1 MKGFLEEVAA
11 DLYARYG
18 EGLSERAVLFPSR
31 RARLFFVDALAH
43 IAGRPMWQPGW
54 TTIDDLMTEISGL
67 HAGDRVRLITE
78 LYKVY
83 SEYHDEPF
91 DKFYFWGDM
100 LLTDFDTIDKYL
112 IDAQMLFRNIS
123 EIKEIEAD
131 ISYLTPAQL
140 RILAFWSSLGE
151 EADLSEE
158 KRRFLAIWRTLGP
171 VYRRF
176 RERLASL
183 GIAYNGMVQRAAADR
198 IREGGFAFP
207 EPRRYV
213 VAGFN
218 ALSECEKRLF
228 GFLATAAETDFYWDY
243 DSYYK
248 DDPGQEAGMFVRSN
262 LAQFPP
268 RAELPHDNMRG
279 VKEITSVAAVSNAVQ
294 CKYAAAILADLAR
307 RRRAE
312 AAVERDGTPLRKP
325 EAVVGP
331 DGTPA
336 RQGAA
341 GTQAEPLPG
350 GKALP
355 DAAVVQGG
363 EMPPGPGAP
372 PYTGTG
378 KIAPGMAP
386 VLGKE
391 TAVVLTD
398 ENLLLPL
405 LYALPAD
412 IGRVNVTMGFPLRQ
426 SLAYTFVERLVELQN
441 HRRRKGGGCTFY
453 HADVAGILAHPYVA
467 ECDAV
472 LTRTLHEEIVR
483 DRRISVDAAW
493 LGRNELLKRIF
504 APAATWHELSDYMLD
519 VVAAVARQPY
529 EGDDARQRVEFLA
542 VIAEQVTKLRNSLDE
557 CDIEF
562 TTEVYT
568 SLLRRHLQTLRIPFE
583 GEPLEG
589 IQIMGILETRN
600 LDFENVVILSMNDDN
615 FPGNRVAQASFIPY
629 NLRAAYELP
638 TPEHHEGVYAYYF
651 YRLIQRAKTVHMLY
665 CSHADD
671 KSTGEPSRYIYQLDY
686 ESGFDVRK
694 VEVGVDVNLAGTAPI
709 EVAKDEEVLARLERF
724 VDAQSPATLS
734 PTAFFR
740 YVACPLRFYFHSI
753 ARLEADDGISEE
765 VDAPMFG
772 TILHAAVQMLYA
784 RIVGEAHPGE
794 TLRAMVRTGE
804 VAQAVETAINENYL
818 QDEHASAGDYS
829 GNLLLV
835 KDIVTRYLRGGVMP
849 YDAAHDAFAV
859 SGLEE
864 SVAYPFRFRTGGRDR
879 EMKFAGIADRIDTL
893 DDGALR
899 VVDYKTGAPH
909 LEFDGVESLFTG
921 TGKQRLSNILQTLL
935 YAMILHHTRGRDV
948 EPALYYVRNMNR
960 PDYSPQLDDKELGVR
975 GARYT
980 HYRERFEELLRGQ
993 LAELYDPA
1001 VPFRQ
1006 CEDADTCKY
1015 CDFNVICKR

>member
-31 RARLFFVDALAH
+31 RARLFFVDALGR
-43 IAGRPMWQPGW
+43 IAGRPMWQPEW
-54 TTIDDLMTEISGL
+54 VTIDDLTGEISGL
-67 HAGDRVRLITE
+67 HTGDRVRLITE

-83 SEYHDEPF
+83 SAYHNEPF

-140 RILAFWSSLGE
+140 RILSFWSSFGE
-151 EADLSEE
+151 QADLSEE
-158 KRRFLAIWRTLGP
+158 KRRFLAIWKTLGP
-171 VYRRF
+171 IYRRF
-176 RERLASL
+176 RERLSSL

-198 IREGGFAFP
+198 IRGGGFAFP

-248 DDPGQEAGMFVRSN
+248 DNPEQEAGMFVRSN
-262 LAQFPP
+262 VAQFPP
-268 RAELPHDNMRG
+268 RTELRHDNMRG
-279 VKEITSVAAVSNAVQ
+279 EKLIVSVAAVSNAVQ
-294 CKYAAAILADLAR
+294 CKYAATILADLAR
-307 RRRAE
+307 RRRE
-312 AAVERDGTPLRKP
+312 ED
-325 EAVVGP
+325 P
-331 DGTPA
+331 DI
-336 RQGAA
+336 AA
-341 GTQAEPLPG
+341 GARP
-350 GKALP
+350 A
-355 DAAVVQGG
+355 
-363 EMPPGPGAP
+363 
-372 PYTGTG
+372 
-378 KIAPGMAP
+378 
-386 VLGKE
+386 LGKE

-441 HRRRKGGGCTFY
+441 HRRRKGDGCTFY

-467 ECDAV
+467 ECDAA
-472 LTRTLHEEIVR
+472 LTRTMHEEIVR

-493 LGRNELLKRIF
+493 LGRNGLLERIF
-504 APAATWHELSDYMLD
+504 TPAATWRELSDYMLD

-557 CDIEF
+557 CDIDL
-562 TTEVYT
+562 TAEVYT

-600 LDFENVVILSMNDDN
+600 LDFENVIILSMNDDN
-615 FPGNRVAQASFIPY
+615 FPGNHMAQASFIPY

-651 YRLIQRAKTVHMLY
+651 YRLIQRARTVHMLY

-694 VEVGVDVNLAGTAPI
+694 VEVGVDVNLAETAPI
-709 EVAKDEEVLARLERF
+709 EVAKDEGVMARLERF

-753 ARLEADDGISEE
+753 ARLEADDEISEE

-772 TILHAAVQMLYA
+772 TILHAAVQTLYA
-784 RIVGEAHPGE
+784 RIAGEAHPGE
-794 TLRAMVRTGE
+794 TLRAMIRTGE
-804 VAQAVETAINENYL
+804 VAQAVEAAINENYL
-818 QDEHASAGDYS
+818 QDKHATAEDYS

-835 KDIVTRYLRGGVMP
+835 KDIVIRYLRGGVMP

-864 SVAYPFRFRTGGRDR
+864 PVAYPFRFRAGGRDL

-935 YAMILHHTRGRDV
+935 YAMMLYRSRGCDV

-960 PDYSPQLDDKELGVR
+960 PDYSPQLDDKQTGVK

-980 HYRERFEELLRGQ
+980 LYRERFEELLRAQ
-993 LAELYDPA
+993 LAELYDTS

>member
-18 EGLSERAVLFPSR
+18 EGLSDRAVLFPSR
-31 RARLFFVDALAH
+31 RARLFFVDALGR
-43 IAGRPMWQPGW
+43 IAGRPMWQPEW
-54 TTIDDLMTEISGL
+54 VTINDLTGEISGL
-67 HAGDRVRLITE
+67 HTGDRVRLITE

-83 SEYHDEPF
+83 SAYHNEPF

-140 RILAFWSSLGE
+140 RILSFWSSFGE
-151 EADLSEE
+151 QADLSEE
-158 KRRFLAIWRTLGP
+158 KRRFLAIWKTLGP
-171 VYRRF
+171 IYRRF
-176 RERLASL
+176 RERLSSL

-198 IREGGFAFP
+198 IRGGGFAFP
-207 EPRRYV
+207 EPRRYD

-248 DDPGQEAGMFVRSN
+248 DDPEQEAGMFVRSN
-262 LAQFPP
+262 VAQFPP
-268 RAELPHDNMRG
+268 RTELRHDNMRG
-279 VKEITSVAAVSNAVQ
+279 EKQIVSVAAVSNAVQ
-294 CKYAAAILADLAR
+294 CKYAAAILAGLAR
-307 RRRAE
+307 RRRE
-312 AAVERDGTPLRKP
+312 EDPGI
-325 EAVVGP
+325 
-331 DGTPA
+331 
-336 RQGAA
+336 AA
-341 GTQAEPLPG
+341 GARP
-350 GKALP
+350 A
-355 DAAVVQGG
+355 
-363 EMPPGPGAP
+363 
-372 PYTGTG
+372 
-378 KIAPGMAP
+378 
-386 VLGKE
+386 LGKE

-441 HRRRKGGGCTFY
+441 HRRRKGDGCTFY

-467 ECDAV
+467 ECDAA
-472 LTRTLHEEIVR
+472 LTRTMHEEIVR

-504 APAATWHELSDYMLD
+504 TPAATWRELSDYMLD

-557 CDIEF
+557 CDIDL
-562 TTEVYT
+562 TAEVYT

-600 LDFENVVILSMNDDN
+600 LDFENVIILSMNDDN
-615 FPGNRVAQASFIPY
+615 FPGNHMAQASFIPC

-694 VEVGVDVNLAGTAPI
+694 VEVGVDVNLAETAPI
-709 EVAKDEEVLARLERF
+709 EVPKDEGVMARLERF

-753 ARLEADDGISEE
+753 ARLEADDEISEE

-772 TILHAAVQMLYA
+772 TILHAAVQTLYA
-784 RIVGEAHPGE
+784 RIAGEAHPGE
-794 TLRAMVRTGE
+794 TLRAMIRTGE
-804 VAQAVETAINENYL
+804 VAQAVEAAINENYL
-818 QDEHASAGDYS
+818 QDKHATAEDYS

-835 KDIVTRYLRGGVMP
+835 KDIVIRYLRGGVMP

-864 SVAYPFRFRTGGRDR
+864 PVAYPFRFRAGGRDL

-935 YAMILHHTRGRDV
+935 YAMMLHRSRGCDV

-960 PDYSPQLDDKELGVR
+960 PGYSPQLDDKQTGVK

-980 HYRERFEELLRGQ
+980 LYRERFEELLRAQ
-993 LAELYDPA
+993 LAELYDTS

>member
-18 EGLSERAVLFPSR
+18 EGLSDRAVLFPSR
-31 RARLFFVDALAH
+31 RARLFFVDALGR
-43 IAGRPMWQPGW
+43 IAGRPMWQPEW
-54 TTIDDLMTEISGL
+54 VTINDLTGEISGL
-67 HAGDRVRLITE
+67 HTGDRVRLITE

-83 SEYHDEPF
+83 SAYHNEPF

-140 RILAFWSSLGE
+140 RILSFWSSFGE
-151 EADLSEE
+151 QADLSEE
-158 KRRFLAIWRTLGP
+158 KRRFLAIWKTLGP
-171 VYRRF
+171 IYRRF
-176 RERLASL
+176 RERLSSL

-198 IREGGFAFP
+198 IRGGGFAFP

-248 DDPGQEAGMFVRSN
+248 DDPEQEAGMFVRSN
-262 LAQFPP
+262 VAQFPP
-268 RAELPHDNMRG
+268 RTELRHDNMRG
-279 VKEITSVAAVSNAVQ
+279 EKQIVSVAAVSNAVQ
-294 CKYAAAILADLAR
+294 CKYAAAILAGLAR
-307 RRRAE
+307 RRRE
-312 AAVERDGTPLRKP
+312 EDPGI
-325 EAVVGP
+325 
-331 DGTPA
+331 
-336 RQGAA
+336 AA
-341 GTQAEPLPG
+341 GARP
-350 GKALP
+350 A
-355 DAAVVQGG
+355 
-363 EMPPGPGAP
+363 
-372 PYTGTG
+372 
-378 KIAPGMAP
+378 
-386 VLGKE
+386 LGKE

-441 HRRRKGGGCTFY
+441 HRRRKGDGCTFY

-467 ECDAV
+467 ECDAA
-472 LTRTLHEEIVR
+472 LTRTMHEEIVR

-504 APAATWHELSDYMLD
+504 TPAATWRELSDYMLD

-557 CDIEF
+557 CDIDL
-562 TTEVYT
+562 TAEVYT

-600 LDFENVVILSMNDDN
+600 LDFENVIILSMNDDN
-615 FPGNRVAQASFIPY
+615 FPGNHMAQASFIPC

-694 VEVGVDVNLAGTAPI
+694 VEVGVDVNLAETAPI
-709 EVAKDEEVLARLERF
+709 EVPKDEGVMARLERF

-753 ARLEADDGISEE
+753 ARLEPDDEISEE

-772 TILHAAVQMLYA
+772 TILHAAVQTLYA
-784 RIVGEAHPGE
+784 RIAGEAHPGE
-794 TLRAMVRTGE
+794 TLRAMIRTGE
-804 VAQAVETAINENYL
+804 VAQAVEAAINENYL
-818 QDEHASAGDYS
+818 QDKHATAEDYS

-835 KDIVTRYLRGGVMP
+835 KDIVIRYLRGGVMP

-864 SVAYPFRFRTGGRDR
+864 PVAYPFRFRAGGRDL

-935 YAMILHHTRGRDV
+935 YAMMLHRSRGCDV

-960 PDYSPQLDDKELGVR
+960 PGYSPQLDDKQTGVK

-980 HYRERFEELLRGQ
+980 LYRERFEELLRAQ
-993 LAELYDPA
+993 LAELYDTS

>member
-18 EGLSERAVLFPSR
+18 EGLSDRAVLFPSR
-31 RARLFFVDALAH
+31 RARLFFVDALGR
-43 IAGRPMWQPGW
+43 IAGRPMWQPEW
-54 TTIDDLMTEISGL
+54 VTINDLTGEISGL
-67 HAGDRVRLITE
+67 HTGDRVRLITE

-83 SEYHDEPF
+83 SAYHNEPF

-140 RILAFWSSLGE
+140 RILSFWSSFGE
-151 EADLSEE
+151 QADLSEE
-158 KRRFLAIWRTLGP
+158 KRRFLAIWKTLGP
-171 VYRRF
+171 IYRRF
-176 RERLASL
+176 RERLSSL

-198 IREGGFAFP
+198 IRGGGFAFP

-248 DDPGQEAGMFVRSN
+248 DDPEQEAGMFVRSN
-262 LAQFPP
+262 VAQFPP
-268 RAELPHDNMRG
+268 RTELRYDNMRG
-279 VKEITSVAAVSNAVQ
+279 EKQIVSVAAVSNAVQ
-294 CKYAAAILADLAR
+294 CKYAAAILAGLAR
-307 RRRAE
+307 RRRE
-312 AAVERDGTPLRKP
+312 EDPGI
-325 EAVVGP
+325 
-331 DGTPA
+331 
-336 RQGAA
+336 AA
-341 GTQAEPLPG
+341 GARP
-350 GKALP
+350 A
-355 DAAVVQGG
+355 
-363 EMPPGPGAP
+363 
-372 PYTGTG
+372 
-378 KIAPGMAP
+378 
-386 VLGKE
+386 LGKE

-441 HRRRKGGGCTFY
+441 HRRRKGDGCTFY

-467 ECDAV
+467 ECDAA
-472 LTRTLHEEIVR
+472 LTRTMHEEIVR

-504 APAATWHELSDYMLD
+504 TPAATWRELSDYMLD

-557 CDIEF
+557 CDIDL
-562 TTEVYT
+562 TAEVYT

-600 LDFENVVILSMNDDN
+600 LDFENVIILSMNDDN
-615 FPGNRVAQASFIPY
+615 FPGNHMAQASFIPY

-694 VEVGVDVNLAGTAPI
+694 VEVGVDVNLAETAPI
-709 EVAKDEEVLARLERF
+709 EVPKDEGVMVRLERF

-753 ARLEADDGISEE
+753 ARLEADDEISEE

-772 TILHAAVQMLYA
+772 TILHAAVQTLYA
-784 RIVGEAHPGE
+784 RIAGEAHPGE
-794 TLRAMVRTGE
+794 TLRAMIRTGE
-804 VAQAVETAINENYL
+804 VAQAVEAAINENYL
-818 QDEHASAGDYS
+818 QDKHATAEDYS

-835 KDIVTRYLRGGVMP
+835 KDIVIRYLRGGVMP
-849 YDAAHDAFAV
+849 YDAAHDAFSV

-864 SVAYPFRFRTGGRDR
+864 PVAYPFRFRAGGRDL

-935 YAMILHHTRGRDV
+935 YAMMLHRSRGCDV

-960 PDYSPQLDDKELGVR
+960 PGYSPQLDDKQTGVK

-980 HYRERFEELLRGQ
+980 LYRERFEELLRAQ
-993 LAELYDPA
+993 LAELYDTS

>member
-1 MKGFLEEVAA
+1 MKTFLCEVAR
-11 DLYARYG
+11 DLYERYG
-18 EGLSERAVLFPSR
+18 EGLSERAMLFPSR
-31 RARLFFVDALAH
+31 RARLFFVDALTG
-43 IAGRPMWQPGW
+43 IAGRPMWQPRW
-54 TTIDDLMTEISGL
+54 VTVDDLTTEISGL
-67 HAGDRVRLITE
+67 RTGDRVRLITE
-78 LYKVY
+78 LYKIY
-83 SEYHDEPF
+83 SEYHAEPF

-100 LLTDFDTIDKYL
+100 LLTDFDTIDKYR

-140 RILAFWSSLGE
+140 QILSFWSSLGE

-158 KRRFLAIWRTLGP
+158 KRRFLAIWKTLGP
-171 VYRRF
+171 VYGRF
-176 RERLASL
+176 RERLSEL

-198 IREGGFAFP
+198 IAEGAFAFP

-218 ALSECEKRLF
+218 ALSECEKQLF
-228 GFLATAAETDFYWDY
+228 KFLAVAAETDFYWDY
-243 DSYYK
+243 DAYYK
-248 DDPGQEAGMFVRSN
+248 DNPEQEAGMFVRSN
-262 LAQFPP
+262 VALFPP
-268 RAELPHDNMRG
+268 RTEFAHDNMRG
-279 VKEITSVAAVSNAVQ
+279 EKEVVSVAAVSNAVQ
-294 CKYAAAILADLAR
+294 CKYAGRILDALRTGADGR
-307 RRRAE
+307 KR
-312 AAVERDGTPLRKP
+312 PL
-325 EAVVGP
+325 
-331 DGTPA
+331 D
-336 RQGAA
+336 
-341 GTQAEPLPG
+341 
-350 GKALP
+350 
-355 DAAVVQGG
+355 
-363 EMPPGPGAP
+363 
-372 PYTGTG
+372 
-378 KIAPGMAP
+378 
-386 VLGKE
+386 KE

-441 HRRRKGGGCTFY
+441 HRRKKGGGWTFY

-467 ECDAV
+467 ECDAA
-472 LTRTLHEEIVR
+472 LTRTMHEEIVR

-493 LGRNELLKRIF
+493 LGRNGLLKRIF
-504 APAATWHELSDYMLD
+504 SPAAEWRELSDYMLG
-519 VVAAVARQPY
+519 VIAAVARQPY

-557 CDIEF
+557 CDIELA
-562 TTEVYT
+562 TEVYT

-600 LDFENVVILSMNDDN
+600 VDFENVILLSMNDDN
-615 FPGNRVAQASFIPY
+615 FPGNHVAQSSFIPY

-651 YRLIQRAKTVHMLY
+651 YRLIQRAKSVHMLY

-686 ESGFDVRK
+686 ESGFDVRRI
-694 VEVGVDVNLAGTAPI
+694 EVGVDVNLAETAPI
-709 EVAKDEEVLARLERF
+709 EVAKDGEVMRRLERF
-724 VDAQSPATLS
+724 VDAESPAALS

-740 YVACPLRFYFHSI
+740 YVACPLRFYFHSV
-753 ARLEADDGISEE
+753 ARLEADDEISEE

-772 TILHAAVQMLYA
+772 TILHAAVQTLYA
-784 RIVGEAHPGE
+784 RIVGEERPAG
-794 TLRAMVRTGE
+794 TLRAMIRSGE
-804 VAQAVETAINENYL
+804 VAAAVERAINENYL
-818 QDEHASAGDYS
+818 QDERASAEDYT

-864 SVAYPFRFRTGGRDR
+864 RVAYSFPFRAGEREL
-879 EMKFAGIADRIDTL
+879 EMKFGGIADRIDTL
-893 DDGALR
+893 GDGALR

-935 YAMILHHTRGRDV
+935 YSMILHHTRGRDA
-948 EPALYYVRNMNR
+948 EPALYYVRSMNR
-960 PDYSPQLDDKELGVR
+960 PDYSPQLDDKQLGVR

-980 HYRERFEELLRGQ
+980 LYRERFEELLRAQ
-993 LAELYDPA
+993 LAEMYDPA

-1006 CEDADTCKY
+1006 CEDADTCKF
-1015 CDFNVICKR
+1015 CDFRIICKRG

>member
-18 EGLSERAVLFPSR
+18 EGLSDRAVLFPSR
-31 RARLFFVDALAH
+31 RARLFFVDALGR
-43 IAGRPMWQPGW
+43 IAGRPMWQPEW
-54 TTIDDLMTEISGL
+54 VTINDLTGEISGL
-67 HAGDRVRLITE
+67 HTGDRVRLITE

-83 SEYHDEPF
+83 SAYHNEPF

-140 RILAFWSSLGE
+140 RILSFWSSFGE
-151 EADLSEE
+151 QADLSEE
-158 KRRFLAIWRTLGP
+158 KRRFLAIWKTLGP
-171 VYRRF
+171 IYRRF
-176 RERLASL
+176 RERLSSL

-198 IREGGFAFP
+198 IRGGGFAFP

-248 DDPGQEAGMFVRSN
+248 DDPEQEAGMFVRSN
-262 LAQFPP
+262 VAQFPP
-268 RAELPHDNMRG
+268 RTELRHDNMRG
-279 VKEITSVAAVSNAVQ
+279 EKQIVSVAAVSNAVQ
-294 CKYAAAILADLAR
+294 CKYAAAILAGLAR
-307 RRRAE
+307 RRRE
-312 AAVERDGTPLRKP
+312 EDPGI
-325 EAVVGP
+325 
-331 DGTPA
+331 
-336 RQGAA
+336 AA
-341 GTQAEPLPG
+341 GARP
-350 GKALP
+350 A
-355 DAAVVQGG
+355 
-363 EMPPGPGAP
+363 
-372 PYTGTG
+372 
-378 KIAPGMAP
+378 
-386 VLGKE
+386 LGKE

-441 HRRRKGGGCTFY
+441 HRRRKGDGCTFY

-472 LTRTLHEEIVR
+472 LTRTMHEEIVR

-504 APAATWHELSDYMLD
+504 TPAATWRELSDYMLD

-557 CDIEF
+557 CDIDL
-562 TTEVYT
+562 TAEVYT

-600 LDFENVVILSMNDDN
+600 LDFENVIILSMNDDN
-615 FPGNRVAQASFIPY
+615 FPGNHMAQASFIPY

-694 VEVGVDVNLAGTAPI
+694 VEVGVDVNLAETAPI
-709 EVAKDEEVLARLERF
+709 EVPKDDGVMARLERF

-753 ARLEADDGISEE
+753 ARLEADDEISEE

-772 TILHAAVQMLYA
+772 TILHAAVQTLYA
-784 RIVGEAHPGE
+784 RIAGEAHPGE
-794 TLRAMVRTGE
+794 TLRAMIRTGE
-804 VAQAVETAINENYL
+804 VAQAVEAAINENYL
-818 QDEHASAGDYS
+818 QDKHATAEDYS

-835 KDIVTRYLRGGVMP
+835 KDIVIRYLRGGVMP
-849 YDAAHDAFAV
+849 YDVAHDAFAV

-864 SVAYPFRFRTGGRDR
+864 PVAYPFRFRAGGRDL

-935 YAMILHHTRGRDV
+935 YAMMLHRSRGCDV

-960 PDYSPQLDDKELGVR
+960 PGYSPQLDDKQTGVK

-980 HYRERFEELLRGQ
+980 LYRERFEELLRAQ
-993 LAELYDPA
+993 LAELYDTS

>member
-31 RARLFFVDALAH
+31 RARLFFVDALGR
-43 IAGRPMWQPGW
+43 IAGRPMWQPEW
-54 TTIDDLMTEISGL
+54 VTIDDLTGEISGL
-67 HAGDRVRLITE
+67 HTGDRVRLITE

-83 SEYHDEPF
+83 SAYHNEPF

-140 RILAFWSSLGE
+140 RILSFWSSFGE
-151 EADLSEE
+151 QADLSEE
-158 KRRFLAIWRTLGP
+158 KRRFLAIWKTLGP
-171 VYRRF
+171 IYRRF
-176 RERLASL
+176 RERLSSL

-198 IREGGFAFP
+198 IRGGGFAFP

-248 DDPGQEAGMFVRSN
+248 DDPEQEAGMFVRSN
-262 LAQFPP
+262 VAQFPP
-268 RAELPHDNMRG
+268 RTELRHDNMRG
-279 VKEITSVAAVSNAVQ
+279 EKQIVSVAAVSNAVQ

-307 RRRAE
+307 RRRE
-312 AAVERDGTPLRKP
+312 EDPGI
-325 EAVVGP
+325 
-331 DGTPA
+331 
-336 RQGAA
+336 AA
-341 GTQAEPLPG
+341 GARP
-350 GKALP
+350 A
-355 DAAVVQGG
+355 
-363 EMPPGPGAP
+363 
-372 PYTGTG
+372 
-378 KIAPGMAP
+378 
-386 VLGKE
+386 LGKE

-441 HRRRKGGGCTFY
+441 HRRRKGDGCTFY

-467 ECDAV
+467 ECDAA
-472 LTRTLHEEIVR
+472 LTRTMHEEIVR

-504 APAATWHELSDYMLD
+504 TPAATWRELSDYMLD

-557 CDIEF
+557 CDIDL
-562 TTEVYT
+562 TAEVYT

-600 LDFENVVILSMNDDN
+600 LDFENVIILSMNDDN
-615 FPGNRVAQASFIPY
+615 FPGNHMAQASFIPY

-651 YRLIQRAKTVHMLY
+651 YRLLQRAETVHLAY
-665 CSHADD
+665 CSRSDD
-671 KSTGEPSRYIYQLDY
+671 KRTGEPSRYVYQLEY
-686 ESGFDVRK
+686 ESPHRPLRRAIRLG
-694 VEVGVDVNLAGTAPI
+694 VNLTKTEPVSASKTGRTARI
-709 EVAKDEEVLARLERF
+709 LEEYLDGGGR
-724 VDAQSPATLS
+724 SLS
-734 PTAFFR
+734 PTAFYQ
-740 YVACPLRFYFHSI
+740 YVECPLRFYFRHVAGLKPVEEI
-753 ARLEADDGISEE
+753 AEE
-765 VDAPMFG
+765 IDLPMFG
-772 TILHAAVQMLYA
+772 TILH
-784 RIVGEAHPGE
+784 
-794 TLRAMVRTGE
+794 RAMELLYMPLLGDPSPQRTIASLPGTPAVKEAVVR
-804 VAQAVETAINENYL
+804 AVNEEYL
-818 QDEHASAGDYS
+818 QDPKATEEEYGGSV
-829 GNLLLV
+829 LLV
-835 KDIVTRYLRGGVMP
+835 RDVVRKYIDSCILP
-849 YDAAHDAFAV
+849 YDASQRGYAV
-859 SGLEE
+859 ERLEAPVE
-864 SVAYPFRFRTGGRDR
+864 YRVPLERDGRVRSVG
-879 EMKFAGIADRIDTL
+879 FAGKADRIDRL
-893 DDGALR
+893 SDGALR
-899 VVDYKTGAPH
+899 VVDYKTGKPH
-909 LEFDGVESLFTG
+909 NCFRDVAALFSSVAAE
-921 TGKQRLSNILQTLL
+921 RSPAVLQTLL
-935 YAMILHHTRGRDV
+935 YAMMLSQSENCDV
-948 EPALYYVRNMNR
+948 QPALYYVRSMQDERFSPLLVEGDR
-960 PDYSPQLDDKELGVR
+960 PVLRFSD
-975 GARYT
+975 
-980 HYRERFEELLRGQ
+980 YRESLNGHLQKTLSELFDFSKPFE
-993 LAELYDPA
+993 
-1001 VPFRQ
+1001 Q
-1006 CEDADTCKY
+1006 CEDRSVCAY
-1015 CDFNVICKR
+1015 CDFREICRR

>member
-31 RARLFFVDALAH
+31 RARLFFVDALGR
-43 IAGRPMWQPGW
+43 IAGRPMWQPEW
-54 TTIDDLMTEISGL
+54 VTIDDLTGEISGL
-67 HAGDRVRLITE
+67 HTGDRVRLITE

-83 SEYHDEPF
+83 SAYHNEPF

-140 RILAFWSSLGE
+140 RILSFWSSFGE
-151 EADLSEE
+151 QADLSEE
-158 KRRFLAIWRTLGP
+158 KRRFLAIWKTLGP
-171 VYRRF
+171 IYRRF
-176 RERLASL
+176 RERLSSL

-198 IREGGFAFP
+198 IRGGGFAFP

-248 DDPGQEAGMFVRSN
+248 DDPEQEAGMFVRSN
-262 LAQFPP
+262 VAQFPP
-268 RAELPHDNMRG
+268 RTELRYDNMRG
-279 VKEITSVAAVSNAVQ
+279 EKQIVSVAAVSNAVQ
-294 CKYAAAILADLAR
+294 CKYAAAILAGLAR
-307 RRRAE
+307 RRRE
-312 AAVERDGTPLRKP
+312 EDPGI
-325 EAVVGP
+325 
-331 DGTPA
+331 
-336 RQGAA
+336 AA
-341 GTQAEPLPG
+341 GARP
-350 GKALP
+350 A
-355 DAAVVQGG
+355 
-363 EMPPGPGAP
+363 
-372 PYTGTG
+372 
-378 KIAPGMAP
+378 
-386 VLGKE
+386 LGKE

-441 HRRRKGGGCTFY
+441 HRRRKGDGCTFY

-467 ECDAV
+467 ECDAA
-472 LTRTLHEEIVR
+472 LTRTMHEEIVR

-504 APAATWHELSDYMLD
+504 TPAATWRELSDYMLD

-557 CDIEF
+557 CDIDL
-562 TTEVYT
+562 TAEVYT

-600 LDFENVVILSMNDDN
+600 LDFENVIILSMNDDN
-615 FPGNRVAQASFIPY
+615 FPGNHMAQASFIPC

-694 VEVGVDVNLAGTAPI
+694 VEVGVDVNLAETAPI
-709 EVAKDEEVLARLERF
+709 EVPKDEGVMARLERF

-753 ARLEADDGISEE
+753 ARLEADDEISEE

-784 RIVGEAHPGE
+784 RIAGEAHPGE
-794 TLRAMVRTGE
+794 TLRAMIRTGE
-804 VAQAVETAINENYL
+804 VAQAVEAAINQNYL
-818 QDEHASAGDYS
+818 QDKHATAEDYS

-835 KDIVTRYLRGGVMP
+835 KDIVIRYLRGGVMP

-864 SVAYPFRFRTGGRDR
+864 PVAYPFRFRAGGRDL

-935 YAMILHHTRGRDV
+935 YAMMLHRSRGCDV

-960 PDYSPQLDDKELGVR
+960 PGYSPQLDDKQTGVK

-980 HYRERFEELLRGQ
+980 LYRERFEELLRAQ
-993 LAELYDPA
+993 LAELYDTS

>member
-31 RARLFFVDALAH
+31 RARLFFVDALGR
-43 IAGRPMWQPGW
+43 IAGRPMWQPEW
-54 TTIDDLMTEISGL
+54 VTIDDLTGEISGL
-67 HAGDRVRLITE
+67 HTGDRVRLITE

-83 SEYHDEPF
+83 SAYHNEPF

-140 RILAFWSSLGE
+140 RILSFWSSFGE
-151 EADLSEE
+151 QADLSEE
-158 KRRFLAIWRTLGP
+158 KRRFLAIWKTLGP
-171 VYRRF
+171 IYRRF
-176 RERLASL
+176 RERLSSL

-198 IREGGFAFP
+198 IRGGGFAFP

-248 DDPGQEAGMFVRSN
+248 DDPEQEAGMFVRSN
-262 LAQFPP
+262 VAQFPP
-268 RAELPHDNMRG
+268 RTELRYDNMRG
-279 VKEITSVAAVSNAVQ
+279 EKQIVSVAAVSNAVQ

-307 RRRAE
+307 RRRE
-312 AAVERDGTPLRKP
+312 EDSGI
-325 EAVVGP
+325 
-331 DGTPA
+331 
-336 RQGAA
+336 AA
-341 GTQAEPLPG
+341 GARP
-350 GKALP
+350 A
-355 DAAVVQGG
+355 
-363 EMPPGPGAP
+363 
-372 PYTGTG
+372 
-378 KIAPGMAP
+378 
-386 VLGKE
+386 LGKE

-412 IGRVNVTMGFPLRQ
+412 IGRVGFPLRQ

-441 HRRRKGGGCTFY
+441 HRRRKGDGCTFY

-467 ECDAV
+467 ECDAA
-472 LTRTLHEEIVR
+472 LTRTMHEEIVR

-504 APAATWHELSDYMLD
+504 TPAATWRELSDYMLD

-557 CDIEF
+557 CDIDL
-562 TTEVYT
+562 TAEVYT

-600 LDFENVVILSMNDDN
+600 LDFENVIILSMNDDN
-615 FPGNRVAQASFIPY
+615 FPGNHMAQASFIPY

-694 VEVGVDVNLAGTAPI
+694 VEVGVDVNLAETAPI
-709 EVAKDEEVLARLERF
+709 EVPKDEGVMVRLERF

-753 ARLEADDGISEE
+753 ARLEADDEISEE

-772 TILHAAVQMLYA
+772 TILHAAVQTLYA
-784 RIVGEAHPGE
+784 RIAGEAHPGE
-794 TLRAMVRTGE
+794 TLRAMIRTGE
-804 VAQAVETAINENYL
+804 VAQAVEAAINQNYL
-818 QDEHASAGDYS
+818 QDKHATAEDYS

-835 KDIVTRYLRGGVMP
+835 KDIVIRYLRGGVMP
-849 YDAAHDAFAV
+849 YDAAHDAFTV
-859 SGLEE
+859 TGLEQE
-864 SVAYPFRFRTGGRDR
+864 VAYGFDFESAGRPLR
-879 EMKFAGIADRIDTL
+879 MKFAGIADRIDVL
-893 DDGALR
+893 EDGTLR

-909 LEFDGVESLFTG
+909 LEFAGVESLFHG
-921 TGKQRLSNILQTLL
+921 EGKQRLSNILQTLL
-935 YAMILHHTRGRDV
+935 YAMMLYRTRGADAV
-948 EPALYYVRNMNR
+948 PALYYVRAMNR
-960 PDYSPQLDDKELGVR
+960 PDYLPTLDDRETGVK

-980 HYRERFEELLRGQ
+980 LYRERFEELLRAQ
-993 LAELYDPA
+993 LAELYDTS

>member
-18 EGLSERAVLFPSR
+18 EGLSDRAVLFPSR
-31 RARLFFVDALAH
+31 RARLFFVDALGR
-43 IAGRPMWQPGW
+43 IAGRPMWQPEW
-54 TTIDDLMTEISGL
+54 VTINALTGEISGL
-67 HAGDRVRLITE
+67 HTGDRVRLITE

-83 SEYHDEPF
+83 SAYHNEPF

-140 RILAFWSSLGE
+140 RILSFWSSFGE
-151 EADLSEE
+151 QADLSEE
-158 KRRFLAIWRTLGP
+158 KRRFLAIWKTLGP
-171 VYRRF
+171 IYRRF
-176 RERLASL
+176 RERLSSL

-198 IREGGFAFP
+198 IRGGGFAFP

-248 DDPGQEAGMFVRSN
+248 DDPEQEAGMFVRSN
-262 LAQFPP
+262 VAQFPP
-268 RAELPHDNMRG
+268 RTELRHDNMRG
-279 VKEITSVAAVSNAVQ
+279 EKQIVSVAAVSNAVQ
-294 CKYAAAILADLAR
+294 CKYAAAILAGLAR
-307 RRRAE
+307 RRRE
-312 AAVERDGTPLRKP
+312 EDPGI
-325 EAVVGP
+325 
-331 DGTPA
+331 
-336 RQGAA
+336 AA
-341 GTQAEPLPG
+341 GARP
-350 GKALP
+350 A
-355 DAAVVQGG
+355 
-363 EMPPGPGAP
+363 
-372 PYTGTG
+372 
-378 KIAPGMAP
+378 
-386 VLGKE
+386 LGKE

-441 HRRRKGGGCTFY
+441 HRRRKGDGCTFY

-467 ECDAV
+467 ECDAA
-472 LTRTLHEEIVR
+472 LTRTMHEEIVR

-504 APAATWHELSDYMLD
+504 TPAATWRELSDYMLD

-557 CDIEF
+557 CDIDL
-562 TTEVYT
+562 TAEVYT

-600 LDFENVVILSMNDDN
+600 LDFENVIILSMNDDN
-615 FPGNRVAQASFIPY
+615 FPGNHMAQASFIPC

-694 VEVGVDVNLAGTAPI
+694 VEVGVDVNLAETAPI
-709 EVAKDEEVLARLERF
+709 EVPKDEGVMARLERF

-753 ARLEADDGISEE
+753 ARLEADDEISEE

-772 TILHAAVQMLYA
+772 TILHAAVQTLYA
-784 RIVGEAHPGE
+784 RIAGEAHPGE
-794 TLRAMVRTGE
+794 TLRAMIRTGE
-804 VAQAVETAINENYL
+804 VAQAVEAAINENYL
-818 QDEHASAGDYS
+818 QDKHATAEDYS

-835 KDIVTRYLRGGVMP
+835 KDIVIRYLRGGVMP

-864 SVAYPFRFRTGGRDR
+864 PVAYPFRFRAGGRDL

-935 YAMILHHTRGRDV
+935 YAMMLHRSRGCDV

-960 PDYSPQLDDKELGVR
+960 PGYSPQLDDKQTGVK

-980 HYRERFEELLRGQ
+980 LYRERFEELLRAQ
-993 LAELYDPA
+993 LAELYDTS

>member
-31 RARLFFVDALAH
+31 RARLFFVDALGR
-43 IAGRPMWQPGW
+43 IAGRPMWQPEW
-54 TTIDDLMTEISGL
+54 VTINDLTGEISGL
-67 HAGDRVRLITE
+67 HTGDRVRLITE

-83 SEYHDEPF
+83 SAYHNEPF

-140 RILAFWSSLGE
+140 RILSFWSSFGE
-151 EADLSEE
+151 QADLSEE
-158 KRRFLAIWRTLGP
+158 KRRFLAIWKTLGP
-171 VYRRF
+171 IYRRF
-176 RERLASL
+176 RERLSSL

-198 IREGGFAFP
+198 IRGGGFAFP

-248 DDPGQEAGMFVRSN
+248 DDPEQEAGMFVRSN
-262 LAQFPP
+262 VAQFPP
-268 RAELPHDNMRG
+268 RTELRYDNMRG
-279 VKEITSVAAVSNAVQ
+279 EKQIVSVAAVSNAVQ
-294 CKYAAAILADLAR
+294 CKYAAAILAGLAR
-307 RRRAE
+307 RRRE
-312 AAVERDGTPLRKP
+312 EDPGI
-325 EAVVGP
+325 
-331 DGTPA
+331 
-336 RQGAA
+336 AA
-341 GTQAEPLPG
+341 GARP
-350 GKALP
+350 A
-355 DAAVVQGG
+355 
-363 EMPPGPGAP
+363 
-372 PYTGTG
+372 
-378 KIAPGMAP
+378 
-386 VLGKE
+386 LGKE

-441 HRRRKGGGCTFY
+441 HRRRKGDGCTFY

-467 ECDAV
+467 ECDAA
-472 LTRTLHEEIVR
+472 LTRTMHEEIVR

-504 APAATWHELSDYMLD
+504 TPAATWRELSDYMLD

-557 CDIEF
+557 CDIDL
-562 TTEVYT
+562 TAEVYT

-600 LDFENVVILSMNDDN
+600 LDFENVIILSMNDDN
-615 FPGNRVAQASFIPY
+615 FPGNHMAQASFIPC

-694 VEVGVDVNLAGTAPI
+694 VEVGVDVNLAETAPI
-709 EVAKDEEVLARLERF
+709 EVPKDEGVMARLERF

-753 ARLEADDGISEE
+753 ARLEADDEISEE

-784 RIVGEAHPGE
+784 RIAGEAHPGE
-794 TLRAMVRTGE
+794 TLRAMIRTGE
-804 VAQAVETAINENYL
+804 VAQAVEAAINENYL
-818 QDEHASAGDYS
+818 QDKHATAEDYS

-835 KDIVTRYLRGGVMP
+835 KDIVIRYLRGGVMP

-864 SVAYPFRFRTGGRDR
+864 PVAYPFRFRAGGRDL

-935 YAMILHHTRGRDV
+935 YAMMLHRSRGCDV

-960 PDYSPQLDDKELGVR
+960 PGYSPQLDDKQTGVK

-980 HYRERFEELLRGQ
+980 LYRERFEELLRAQ
-993 LAELYDPA
+993 LAELYDTS

>member
-18 EGLSERAVLFPSR
+18 EGLSDRAVLFPSR
-31 RARLFFVDALAH
+31 RARLFFVDALGR
-43 IAGRPMWQPGW
+43 IAGRPMWQPEW
-54 TTIDDLMTEISGL
+54 VTIDDLTGEISGL
-67 HAGDRVRLITE
+67 HTGDRVRLITE

-83 SEYHDEPF
+83 SAYHNEPF

-140 RILAFWSSLGE
+140 RILSFWSSFGE
-151 EADLSEE
+151 QADLSEE
-158 KRRFLAIWRTLGP
+158 KRRFLAIWKTLGP
-171 VYRRF
+171 IYRRF
-176 RERLASL
+176 RERLSSL

-198 IREGGFAFP
+198 IRGGGFAFP

-248 DDPGQEAGMFVRSN
+248 DDPEQEAGMFVRSN
-262 LAQFPP
+262 VAQFPP
-268 RAELPHDNMRG
+268 RTELRHDNMRG
-279 VKEITSVAAVSNAVQ
+279 EKQIVSVAAVSNAVQ
-294 CKYAAAILADLAR
+294 CKYAAAILAGLAR
-307 RRRAE
+307 RRRE
-312 AAVERDGTPLRKP
+312 EDPGI
-325 EAVVGP
+325 
-331 DGTPA
+331 
-336 RQGAA
+336 AA
-341 GTQAEPLPG
+341 GARP
-350 GKALP
+350 A
-355 DAAVVQGG
+355 
-363 EMPPGPGAP
+363 
-372 PYTGTG
+372 
-378 KIAPGMAP
+378 
-386 VLGKE
+386 LGKE

-441 HRRRKGGGCTFY
+441 HRRRKGDGCTFY

-467 ECDAV
+467 ECDAA
-472 LTRTLHEEIVR
+472 LTRTMHEEIVR

-504 APAATWHELSDYMLD
+504 TPAATWRELSDYMLD

-557 CDIEF
+557 CDIDL
-562 TTEVYT
+562 TAEVYT

-600 LDFENVVILSMNDDN
+600 LDFENVIILSMNDDN
-615 FPGNRVAQASFIPY
+615 FPGNHMAQASFIPC

-694 VEVGVDVNLAGTAPI
+694 VEVGVDVNLAETAPI
-709 EVAKDEEVLARLERF
+709 EVPKDEGVMARLERF

-753 ARLEADDGISEE
+753 ARLEADDEISEE

-772 TILHAAVQMLYA
+772 TILHAAVQTLYA
-784 RIVGEAHPGE
+784 RIAGEAHPGE
-794 TLRAMVRTGE
+794 TLRAMIRTGE
-804 VAQAVETAINENYL
+804 VAQAVEAAINQNYL
-818 QDEHASAGDYS
+818 QDKHATAEDYS

-835 KDIVTRYLRGGVMP
+835 KDIVIRYLRGGVMP
-849 YDAAHDAFAV
+849 YDAAHDAFSV

-864 SVAYPFRFRTGGRDR
+864 PVAYPFRFRAGGRDL

-935 YAMILHHTRGRDV
+935 YAMMLHRSRGCDV

-960 PDYSPQLDDKELGVR
+960 PGYSPQLDDKQTGVK

-980 HYRERFEELLRGQ
+980 LYRERFEELLRAQ
-993 LAELYDPA
+993 LAELYDTS

>member
-18 EGLSERAVLFPSR
+18 EGLSDRAVLFPSR
-31 RARLFFVDALAH
+31 RARLFFVDALGR
-43 IAGRPMWQPGW
+43 IAGRPMWQPEW
-54 TTIDDLMTEISGL
+54 VTINDLTGEISGL
-67 HAGDRVRLITE
+67 HTGDRVRLITE

-83 SEYHDEPF
+83 SAYHNEPF

-140 RILAFWSSLGE
+140 RILSFWSSFGE
-151 EADLSEE
+151 QADLSEE
-158 KRRFLAIWRTLGP
+158 KRRFLAIWKTLGP
-171 VYRRF
+171 IYRRF
-176 RERLASL
+176 RERLSSL

-198 IREGGFAFP
+198 IRGGGFAFP

-248 DDPGQEAGMFVRSN
+248 DDPEQEAGMFVRSN
-262 LAQFPP
+262 VAQFPP
-268 RAELPHDNMRG
+268 RTELRHDNMRG
-279 VKEITSVAAVSNAVQ
+279 EKQIVSVAAVSNAVQ
-294 CKYAAAILADLAR
+294 CKYAAAILAGLAR
-307 RRRAE
+307 RRRE
-312 AAVERDGTPLRKP
+312 EDPGI
-325 EAVVGP
+325 
-331 DGTPA
+331 
-336 RQGAA
+336 AA
-341 GTQAEPLPG
+341 GARP
-350 GKALP
+350 A
-355 DAAVVQGG
+355 
-363 EMPPGPGAP
+363 
-372 PYTGTG
+372 
-378 KIAPGMAP
+378 
-386 VLGKE
+386 LGKE

-441 HRRRKGGGCTFY
+441 HRRRKGDGCTFY

-467 ECDAV
+467 ECDAA
-472 LTRTLHEEIVR
+472 LTRTMHEEIVR

-504 APAATWHELSDYMLD
+504 TPAATWRELSDYMLD

-529 EGDDARQRVEFLA
+529 QGDDARQRVEFLA

-557 CDIEF
+557 CDIDL
-562 TTEVYT
+562 TAEVYT

-600 LDFENVVILSMNDDN
+600 LDFENVIILSMNDDN
-615 FPGNRVAQASFIPY
+615 FPGNHMAQASFIPC

-694 VEVGVDVNLAGTAPI
+694 VEVGVDVNLAETAPI
-709 EVAKDEEVLARLERF
+709 EVPKDEGVMARLERF

-753 ARLEADDGISEE
+753 ARLEADDEISEE

-772 TILHAAVQMLYA
+772 TILHAAVQTLYA
-784 RIVGEAHPGE
+784 RIAGEAHPGE
-794 TLRAMVRTGE
+794 TLRAMIRTGE
-804 VAQAVETAINENYL
+804 VAQAVEAAINENYL
-818 QDEHASAGDYS
+818 QDKHATAEDYS

-835 KDIVTRYLRGGVMP
+835 KDIVIRYLRGGVMP

-864 SVAYPFRFRTGGRDR
+864 PVAYPFRFRAGGRDL

-935 YAMILHHTRGRDV
+935 YAMMLHRSRGCDV

-960 PDYSPQLDDKELGVR
+960 PGYSPQLDDKQTGVK

-980 HYRERFEELLRGQ
+980 LYRERFEELLRAQ
-993 LAELYDPA
+993 LAELYDTS

>member
-18 EGLSERAVLFPSR
+18 EGLSDRAVLFPSR
-31 RARLFFVDALAH
+31 RARLFFVDALGR
-43 IAGRPMWQPGW
+43 IAGRPMWQPEW
-54 TTIDDLMTEISGL
+54 VTINDLTGEISGL
-67 HAGDRVRLITE
+67 HTGDRVRLITE

-83 SEYHDEPF
+83 SAYHNEPF

-140 RILAFWSSLGE
+140 RILSFWSSFGE
-151 EADLSEE
+151 QADLSEE
-158 KRRFLAIWRTLGP
+158 KRRFLAIWKTLGP
-171 VYRRF
+171 IYRRF
-176 RERLASL
+176 RERLSSL

-198 IREGGFAFP
+198 IRGGGFAFP

-248 DDPGQEAGMFVRSN
+248 DDPEQEAGMFVRSN
-262 LAQFPP
+262 VAQFPP
-268 RAELPHDNMRG
+268 RTELRHDNMRG
-279 VKEITSVAAVSNAVQ
+279 EKQIVSVAAVSNAVQ
-294 CKYAAAILADLAR
+294 CKYAAAILAGLAR
-307 RRRAE
+307 RRRE
-312 AAVERDGTPLRKP
+312 EDPGI
-325 EAVVGP
+325 
-331 DGTPA
+331 
-336 RQGAA
+336 AA
-341 GTQAEPLPG
+341 GARP
-350 GKALP
+350 A
-355 DAAVVQGG
+355 
-363 EMPPGPGAP
+363 
-372 PYTGTG
+372 
-378 KIAPGMAP
+378 
-386 VLGKE
+386 LGKE

-441 HRRRKGGGCTFY
+441 HRRRKGDGCTFY

-467 ECDAV
+467 ECDAA
-472 LTRTLHEEIVR
+472 LTRTMHEEIVR

-504 APAATWHELSDYMLD
+504 TPAATWRELSDYMLD

-557 CDIEF
+557 CDIDL
-562 TTEVYT
+562 TAEVYT

-600 LDFENVVILSMNDDN
+600 LDFENVIILSMNDDN
-615 FPGNRVAQASFIPY
+615 FPGNHMAQASFIPC

-694 VEVGVDVNLAGTAPI
+694 VEVGVDVNLAETAPI
-709 EVAKDEEVLARLERF
+709 EVPKDEGVMVRLERF

-753 ARLEADDGISEE
+753 ARLEADDEISEE

-772 TILHAAVQMLYA
+772 TILHAAVQTLYA
-784 RIVGEAHPGE
+784 RIAGEAHPGE
-794 TLRAMVRTGE
+794 TLRAMIRTGE
-804 VAQAVETAINENYL
+804 VAQAVEAAINQNYL
-818 QDEHASAGDYS
+818 QDKHATAEDYS

-835 KDIVTRYLRGGVMP
+835 KDIVIRYLRGGVMP
-849 YDAAHDAFAV
+849 YDAAHDAFSV

-864 SVAYPFRFRTGGRDR
+864 PVAYPFRFRAGGRDL

-935 YAMILHHTRGRDV
+935 YAMMLHRSRGCDV

-960 PDYSPQLDDKELGVR
+960 PGYSPQLDDKQTGVK

-980 HYRERFEELLRGQ
+980 LYRERFEELLRAQ
-993 LAELYDPA
+993 LAELYDTS

>member
-18 EGLSERAVLFPSR
+18 EGLSDRAVLFPSR
-31 RARLFFVDALAH
+31 RARLFFVDALGR
-43 IAGRPMWQPGW
+43 IAGRPMWQPEW
-54 TTIDDLMTEISGL
+54 VTINDLTGEISGL
-67 HAGDRVRLITE
+67 HTGDRVRLITE

-83 SEYHDEPF
+83 SAYHNEPF

-140 RILAFWSSLGE
+140 RILSFWSSFGE
-151 EADLSEE
+151 QADLSEE
-158 KRRFLAIWRTLGP
+158 KRRFLAIWKTLGP
-171 VYRRF
+171 IYRRF
-176 RERLASL
+176 RERLSSL

-198 IREGGFAFP
+198 IRGGGFAFP

-248 DDPGQEAGMFVRSN
+248 DDPEQEAGMFVRSN
-262 LAQFPP
+262 VAQFPP
-268 RAELPHDNMRG
+268 RTELRHDNMRG
-279 VKEITSVAAVSNAVQ
+279 EKQIVSVAAVSNAVQ
-294 CKYAAAILADLAR
+294 CKYAAAILAGLAR
-307 RRRAE
+307 RRRE
-312 AAVERDGTPLRKP
+312 DDPGI
-325 EAVVGP
+325 
-331 DGTPA
+331 
-336 RQGAA
+336 AA
-341 GTQAEPLPG
+341 GARP
-350 GKALP
+350 A
-355 DAAVVQGG
+355 
-363 EMPPGPGAP
+363 
-372 PYTGTG
+372 
-378 KIAPGMAP
+378 
-386 VLGKE
+386 LGKE

-441 HRRRKGGGCTFY
+441 HRRRKGDGCTFY

-467 ECDAV
+467 ECDAA
-472 LTRTLHEEIVR
+472 LTRTMHEEIVR

-504 APAATWHELSDYMLD
+504 TPAATWRELSDYMLD

-557 CDIEF
+557 CDIDL
-562 TTEVYT
+562 TAEVYT

-600 LDFENVVILSMNDDN
+600 LDFENVIILSMNDDN
-615 FPGNRVAQASFIPY
+615 FPGNHMAQASFIPC

-694 VEVGVDVNLAGTAPI
+694 VEVGVDVNLAETAPI
-709 EVAKDEEVLARLERF
+709 EVPKDEGVMARLERF

-753 ARLEADDGISEE
+753 ARLEADDEISEE

-772 TILHAAVQMLYA
+772 TILHAAVQTLYA
-784 RIVGEAHPGE
+784 RIAGEAHPGE
-794 TLRAMVRTGE
+794 TLRAMIRTGE
-804 VAQAVETAINENYL
+804 VAQAVEAAINENYL
-818 QDEHASAGDYS
+818 QDKHATAEDYS

-835 KDIVTRYLRGGVMP
+835 KDIVIRYLRGGVMP

-864 SVAYPFRFRTGGRDR
+864 PVAYPFRFRAGGRDL

-935 YAMILHHTRGRDV
+935 YAMMLHRSRGCDV

-960 PDYSPQLDDKELGVR
+960 PGYSPQLDDKQTGVK

-980 HYRERFEELLRGQ
+980 LYRERFEELLRAQ
-993 LAELYDPA
+993 LAELYDTS